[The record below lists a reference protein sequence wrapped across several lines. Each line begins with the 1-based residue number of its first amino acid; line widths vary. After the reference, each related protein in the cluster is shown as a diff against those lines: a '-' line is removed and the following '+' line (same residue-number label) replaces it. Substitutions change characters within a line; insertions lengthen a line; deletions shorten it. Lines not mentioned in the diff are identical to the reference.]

1 MPVHPYIPFANCA
14 EVLMQGVLASQTV
27 MLTNGVQKASPFGG
41 SDLTDIATIFNNW
54 YHDFLRGLLSNSIV
68 FATIKVTDLTTESS
82 PVVIMDVTAPQAG
95 AVGTG
100 PVVNNTALVVSFS
113 TSSRGRSYR
122 GRNYIPGVPTADLS
136 TYTAFDAT
144 AAAAFSAAYVLLGS
158 ALGSAGFNH
167 VVLSRRNLGAWRS
180 VGVATRINGYTAK
193 LPIGTQRRRVTGHG
207 I

>member
-68 FATIKVTDLTTESS
+68 FATIKVTDL
-82 PVVIMDVTAPQAG
+82 
-95 AVGTG
+95 
-100 PVVNNTALVVSFS
+100 
-113 TSSRGRSYR
+113 
-122 GRNYIPGVPTADLS
+122 S